1 MSADALEGGDISQ
14 PLPDKKDP
22 NASAVDVFFA
32 QWVGQT
38 HWVLSKMSDDQSETL
53 RVILKPGE
61 TLYVPTGWSTQ
72 QRQFL
77 PEEYRVQNAA
87 QQDSDQDYDLTIVA
101 LNVALQYRFVR

>member
-1 MSADALEGGDISQ
+1 M
-14 PLPDKKDP
+14 
-22 NASAVDVFFA
+22 DVFFA

-38 HWVLSKMSDDQSETL
+38 HWVLSKKSDDQSETL

-61 TLYVPTGWSTQ
+61 TLYVPTSWSTH

-77 PEEYRVQNAA
+77 PEEYHVQNAA
-87 QQDSDQDYDLTIVA
+87 QQDSDQDNTHNDLTIVA